1 MVEGIT
7 ESIVSETV
15 TPAQTTEAPAAEFAP
30 QDNDLAQKLAILS
43 KKEKGILSKNQEIQ
57 AKLKEIEE
65 KNSRLSKWE
74 EYEKLVT
81 ENPMEFFKQKG
92 LSFEQV
98 QQKMLESLSDED
110 IDPIQKQLKE
120 LSSKLASKD
129 KEIEELLNK
138 KLSEKEE
145 SEKAKNLENQSKH
158 YQAELNK
165 FLDTNKDEYELVN
178 AFGASEEVFN
188 VIKEVYLKTSES
200 GAPKLMT
207 FKEASDLYEKKLVD
221 TLQSMK
227 ELKKVKSM
235 FGSQEESDILAA
247 MSGISTIDDSFTQ
260 SSSTSPELKTEEERV
275 RAAAKLFEQQMKS
288 L

>member
-7 ESIVSETV
+7 ESIVTEV
-15 TPAQTTEAPAAEFAP
+15 AAPQGEAAQSTTEAPAV
-30 QDNDLAQKLAILS
+30 DNDLAQKLAILS

-65 KNSRLSKWE
+65 KNSKLSKWE
-74 EYEKLVT
+74 EYERLVT

-110 IDPIQKQLKE
+110 IDPIQKQIKE
-120 LSSKLASKD
+120 LSQKLASKD
-129 KEIEELLNK
+129 KEIEDLLNK
-138 KLSEKEE
+138 KLNEKEE
-145 SEKAKNLENQSKH
+145 SEKAKNLEAQSKH

-165 FLDTNKDEYELVN
+165 FLDSNKDEYELVN

-188 VIKEVYLKTSES
+188 VIKEVYLKTSEA
-200 GAPKLMT
+200 GTPKLMT

-235 FGSQEESDILAA
+235 FGSSEESDILAA

-260 SSSTSPELKTEEERV
+260 SASTSPELKTEEERV

>member
-7 ESIVSETV
+7 ESIVTEVAAPQGETAQ
-15 TPAQTTEAPAAEFAP
+15 PATEAPAV
-30 QDNDLAQKLAILS
+30 DNDLAQKLAILS

-65 KNSRLSKWE
+65 KNSKLSKWE
-74 EYEKLVT
+74 EYERLVT

-110 IDPIQKQLKE
+110 IDPIQKQIKE
-120 LSSKLASKD
+120 LSQKLASKD
-129 KEIEELLNK
+129 KEIEDLLNK
-138 KLSEKEE
+138 KLNEKEE
-145 SEKAKNLENQSKH
+145 SEKAKNLEAQSKH

-165 FLDTNKDEYELVN
+165 FLDSNKDEYELVD

-188 VIKEVYLKTSES
+188 VIKEVYLKTSEA
-200 GAPKLMT
+200 GTPKLMT

-235 FGSQEESDILAA
+235 FGSSEESDILAA

-260 SSSTSPELKTEEERV
+260 SASTSPELKTEEERV

>member
-7 ESIVSETV
+7 ESIVTEVAAPQGET
-15 TPAQTTEAPAAEFAP
+15 AQTTEAP
-30 QDNDLAQKLAILS
+30 QVDNDLAQKLAILS

-65 KNSRLSKWE
+65 KNSKLSKWE

-110 IDPIQKQLKE
+110 IDPIQKQIKE
-120 LSSKLASKD
+120 LSQKLASKD
-129 KEIEELLNK
+129 KEIEDLLNK
-138 KLSEKEE
+138 KLNEKEE
-145 SEKAKNLENQSKH
+145 SEKAKNLEAQSKH

-165 FLDTNKDEYELVN
+165 FLDSNKDEYELVN

-188 VIKEVYLKTSES
+188 VIKEVYLKTFEK
-200 GAPKLMT
+200 GTPKLMT

-235 FGSQEESDILAA
+235 FGSSEESDILAA

-260 SSSTSPELKTEEERV
+260 SASTSPELKTEEERV